1 MLCGVNVPDPA
12 VLELALQLRAS
23 GFETVAE
30 RLEEAYDQ
38 ETSVLG
44 LTIPERETIL
54 RALAEGDRND
64 SPLAELRSVLLQEH
78 EGRKRQP

>member
-1 MLCGVNVPDPA
+1 MLCGVNVADPA

-54 RALAEGDRND
+54 RALAEGNRND